1 MWKRLHPVDFFGD
14 SFPSHKRRRCAQDYE
29 GFIPAQA
36 RTGVG

>member
-14 SFPSHKRRRCAQDYE
+14 SFPDHKRRRRDQDRE
-29 GFIPAQA
+29 GFLPAQA